1 MSLRRAVA
9 APFRDRGVDR
19 MHTSEFIVALSL
31 DRSWFSPDQAER
43 VVSLAVSEGLLE
55 QTAGEADELVVR
67 FDAAG
72 TAIREGFA
80 PGEEI
85 LTQRSTFERMLE
97 AVVEAGTD
105 KRTAVAEINQL
116 QNRLDIT
123 IEAAA
128 ALYARRQGVDVAD
141 LAVRARARL

>member
-31 DRSWFSPDQAER
+31 DRNWFSPDQAER
-43 VVSLAVSEGLLE
+43 VVSLAVSDGLLE
-55 QTAGEADELVVR
+55 RTADELVVS
-67 FDAAG
+67 FDAAD
-72 TAIREGFA
+72 TTIPDGFV
-80 PGEEI
+80 PDEEI
-85 LTQRSTFERMLE
+85 LTQRSTFERILD
-97 AVVEAGTD
+97 AVVDAGTD

-116 QNRLDIT
+116 QNKLDVT

-128 ALYARRQGVDVAD
+128 ALYARRQGVDVSD
-141 LAVRARARL
+141 LATRARARL